1 MYVHYKKP
9 LMSLDLFEFRA
20 SSPFLNQYF
29 LCEWL
34 GDFKEKYICI
44 LLSWENF
51 PDDFQFSIQ
60 YQIANFFGN
69 KEKYSTYICYSST
82 ELLKLDS
89 FFSSSNI
96 VKEAKGHIIY
106 LKSHSNSTELSI
118 LPLFANCQERR
129 YENCHRHIVEIASN
143 FCKRPLRGFV
153 SSSNSIKNVF
163 GEMCVCKF
171 AFFVKKYYEKYSML
185 YWKCWQKNWN
195 ILGKWFSITFFHSEL
210 IYRK

>member
-1 MYVHYKKP
+1 MQLHRKNLLYYVISC
-9 LMSLDLFEFRA
+9 MT
-20 SSPFLNQYF
+20 
-29 LCEWL
+29 
-34 GDFKEKYICI
+34 EKYVYCMYFIKKNHSCRWI
-44 LLSWENF
+44 FSSSEQVLLSWINTF
-51 PDDFQFSIQ
+51 YVNDLRILKKNIYVSYCHGRISQTTSNFQFNIKL
-60 YQIANFFGN
+60 QISLAI
-69 KEKYSTYICYSST
+69 KKSTYICYSST

-89 FFSSSNI
+89 FFSSSSNI

-153 SSSNSIKNVF
+153 SSSNSIKDVF

-171 AFFVKKYYEKYSML
+171 AFFVKKYYRE
-185 YWKCWQKNWN
+185 
-195 ILGKWFSITFFHSEL
+195 I
-210 IYRK
+210 

>member
-1 MYVHYKKP
+1 MYIIKNHSCRWIFSSSEQVLLSWINTFYVNDLRILKK
-9 LMSLDLFEFRA
+9 
-20 SSPFLNQYF
+20 N
-29 LCEWL
+29 
-34 GDFKEKYICI
+34 ICI
-44 LLSWENF
+44 ILSWENF

-60 YQIANFFGN
+60 YQISLAI
-69 KEKYSTYICYSST
+69 KKSTYICYSST

-89 FFSSSNI
+89 FFPSSSNI

-153 SSSNSIKNVF
+153 SSSNSIKDVF
-163 GEMCVCKF
+163 GDMCLCKF
-171 AFFVKKYYEKYSML
+171 AFFVKKYYRE
-185 YWKCWQKNWN
+185 
-195 ILGKWFSITFFHSEL
+195 I
-210 IYRK
+210 